1 MARTRTKRKPL
12 LTEASEAEVLSGTL
26 AALAL
31 FGPALE
37 FERNNVGGLR
47 NASGKYVRFGKE
59 SDADI
64 RIQICKGPHR
74 GKVMMLEVKRG
85 GFDPRRARGGERARF
100 LGQLS
105 RMKEVVANGGIA
117 AWVNDARQVAL
128 MMPKILEGFLV
139 EFDEDGFPWL
149 TDEGVS

>member
-1 MARTRTKRKPL
+1 MARARAVRKRPR
-12 LTEASEAEVLSGTL
+12 TEASEAEVLAGTL

-37 FERNNVGGLR
+37 VERNNVGGFR
-47 NASGKYVRFGKE
+47 NPSGQYVRFGRE

-74 GKVMMLEVKRG
+74 GKVMMLEVKKG
-85 GFDPRRARGGERARF
+85 GFDPRRVRGGEGARF
-100 LGQLS
+100 LGQLA
-105 RMKEVVANGGIA
+105 RMREVVANGGIA

-128 MMPKILEGFLV
+128 MMPRILEGLRV
-139 EFDEDGFPWL
+139 EFDEGGFPWL
-149 TDEGVS
+149 TDEA